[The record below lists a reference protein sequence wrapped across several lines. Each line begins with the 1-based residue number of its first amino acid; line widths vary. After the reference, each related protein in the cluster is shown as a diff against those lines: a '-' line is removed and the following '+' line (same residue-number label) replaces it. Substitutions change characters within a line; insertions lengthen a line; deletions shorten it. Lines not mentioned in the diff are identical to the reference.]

1 MQRGAEIDII
11 LDLLKNIIQIKPDSE
26 FINSLYHQYCER
38 GNLSKKQ
45 LEGLYSKASKLPGIH
60 PGKLATLQAIIMK
73 RPNRFKSEIPTPAVE
88 IEAEDN
94 SAYLISEVLHKFP
107 EHKRVLFFKLKLEKK
122 EKLTAFEKSELEKFH
137 ALSIRK

>member
-11 LDLLKNIIQIKPDSE
+11 LDLLKNIIQVKPDSV
-26 FINSLYHQYCER
+26 FINSLYNQYCER

-73 RPNRFKSEIPTPAVE
+73 RPNRFKSDIPTPVVE
-88 IEAEDN
+88 IKDEDN
-94 SAYLISEVLHKFP
+94 SADLIREVLKKFP
-107 EHKRVLFFKLKLEKK
+107 E
-122 EKLTAFEKSELEKFH
+122 
-137 ALSIRK
+137 